1 MKKFRYKAKKGPREV
16 VEGVLQAESLDLAM
30 DKIHEMGLIAV
41 DLKEEKGS
49 GDPRFSL
56 EGGRKI
62 KARELC
68 QFYRQFASLIK
79 AGVPVIRAL
88 SFLARESTLPALQEV
103 VLGLEASVRGGQS
116 LQEAFSKYP
125 KVFSQLDR
133 GMIQTGES
141 GGKIEEAL
149 LKIAQYRTGQE
160 VLRMKVKT
168 ALAYPLFVLT
178 VGVCGVLY
186 LLASVVP
193 QFAGFFSSLGQK
205 LPLPTRILIAVSSA
219 MKWGWIPLVLLTAL
233 AVVAARRILAKPSA
247 RAAWDAWI
255 LRLPVVGPILMKSE
269 IATLARSLSLLVRS
283 GIPLLSAIR
292 AVSPVLGNLALRQ
305 EIEKVYR
312 GIEQGGLLSRGLE
325 AARLFPA
332 FFIQI
337 VSVGEEAGKLDEALN
352 EVADWYELETA
363 ESIQIMTGLLEP
375 AMILVVAVVMGAMMI
390 SILLP
395 IFSMSTMIN

>member
-1 MKKFRYKAKKGPREV
+1 M

-30 DKIHEMGLIAV
+30 DKIHEMGMIAV
-41 DLKEEKGS
+41 DLKEEKGA
-49 GDPRFSL
+49 GDSLFSF
-56 EGGRKI
+56 EVGRKI
-62 KARELC
+62 KSRELC

-88 SFLARESTLPALQEV
+88 SFLAKESSLPAMQEV
-103 VLGLEASVRGGQS
+103 ISGLEASVRGGQS

-193 QFAGFFSSLGQK
+193 QFAGFFSGLGQK
-205 LPLPTRILIAVSSA
+205 LPLPTRILIVVSSA
-219 MKWGWIPLVLLTAL
+219 MKWGWIPIVLLSVL
-233 AVVAARRILAKPSA
+233 AVFAVRRILAKPAA
-247 RAAWDAWI
+247 RAAWDAWG

-269 IATLARSLSLLVRS
+269 IATLARSLSLLIRS

-292 AVSPVLGNLALRQ
+292 AVSPVLGNMALRQ

-352 EVADWYELETA
+352 EVAEWYELETA

-375 AMILVVAVVMGAMMI
+375 AMILVVAIVMGAMMI